1 MCCEALLFAIPFP
14 IHLIKK
20 NYLFIWLCWVLAD
33 VGSRARRLN
42 SCGVWAQLPKACG
55 VLVAQPETEPTS
67 PALQGRFLTTEPLGS
82 PLILPI
88 LSVDKMD
95 VQKW

>member
-1 MCCEALLFAIPFP
+1 MWAPEHA
-14 IHLIKK
+14 
-20 NYLFIWLCWVLAD
+20 
-33 VGSRARRLN
+33 GSIVVVYN
-42 SCGVWAQLPKACG
+42 SVWAQLPVACG